1 MSTTGRRIRW
11 SRVGAVALAL
21 VATTTV
27 VWLWPNVEAILTWGA
42 FYGLLALYLTLISW
56 SQRRRR
62 RGDESSGSN
71 AEGTEGIVGF
81 FRF

>member
-1 MSTTGRRIRW
+1 MSAPVRRIRW
-11 SRVGAVALAL
+11 ARVAAVALTV
-21 VATTTV
+21 VAIAGV

-42 FYGLLALYLTLISW
+42 FYGLLALYLALISW

-62 RGDESSGSN
+62 RGDEGSTSN

>member
-1 MSTTGRRIRW
+1 MSATEPRIRW
-11 SRVGAVALAL
+11 ARVGAVGLAL
-21 VATTTV
+21 VAVLTV

-42 FYGLLALYLTLISW
+42 FYGLLALYLALIGW

-62 RGDESSGSN
+62 RGDEGSASN